1 MPLASNWWT
10 LTIRGIVAILFGI
23 LTFLWPAV
31 TLTVLALLF
40 GAYALVD
47 GIFAIVAAIRG
58 GRGEE
63 RWWMLL
69 IEGIV
74 GLGAAA
80 VTFLWPGITVL
91 ALVLVIAAWAV
102 VTGILEFVAA
112 IRLRKYI
119 SGEWLLALAGIA
131 SVIFG
136 ILLMLWPVTGAIVVA
151 WWIGAYALAFGVIM
165 VALSFR
171 LRGWGRQPAH
181 AGGLP

>member
-23 LTFLWPAV
+23 FTFFWPV
-31 TLTVLALLF
+31 ITLTVLALLF

-58 GRGEE
+58 GYREE

-74 GLGAAA
+74 GIAAAA
-80 VTFLWPGITVL
+80 VTFMWPGITVI
-91 ALVLVIAAWAV
+91 ALVLVVAAWAMI
-102 VTGILEFVAA
+102 TGALEFVAA

-119 SGEWLLALAGIA
+119 TGEWLLALAGIA

-136 ILLMLWPVTGAIVVA
+136 LLLMLWPFTGAIVVA
-151 WWIGAYALAFGVIM
+151 WWIGAYALAFGAIM
-165 VALSFR
+165 VAL
-171 LRGWGRQPAH
+171 
-181 AGGLP
+181 

>member
-23 LTFLWPAV
+23 FTFFWPAV
-31 TLTVLALLF
+31 TITVLALLF

-47 GIFAIVAAIRG
+47 GIFAIVSAIRG

-69 IEGIV
+69 IEGIA
-74 GLGAAA
+74 GLAAAA

-91 ALVLVIAAWAV
+91 ALVLVIAVWAM
-102 VTGILEFVAA
+102 VTGALELIAA

-119 SGEWLLALAGIA
+119 TGEWLLGLAGVA
-131 SVIFG
+131 SVVFG
-136 ILLMLWPVTGAIVVA
+136 ILLMVSPFTGAIVVA
-151 WWIGAYALAFGVIM
+151 WWIGAYALAFGVIL

-171 LRGWGRQPAH
+171 LRGWGRTPLH
-181 AGGLP
+181 AGGM